1 VKARAISIDGLLT
14 AAPIEA
20 KRTNSSYCE
29 VNMATAAET
38 DIREI
43 KTAIEANTK
52 AIESIARLTEA
63 NAKAIA
69 DLTLDMRVGFASVDT
84 KFAVLREETQIG
96 FASVDT
102 KFASIDTKFAVLR
115 EEMQVGFA
123 NIDTKF
129 AKLEG
134 KIDTVEAKLEGKI
147 DKLEERTNLGFWG
160 FIFRGTAL
168 AALAALTAIFVKYL
182 FPMLPPELPKL

>member
-1 VKARAISIDGLLT
+1 
-14 AAPIEA
+14 
-20 KRTNSSYCE
+20 
-29 VNMATAAET
+29 MANAAET

-52 AIESIARLTEA
+52 AI
-63 NAKAIA
+63 K
-69 DLTLDMRVGFASVDT
+69 TLDMRVGFASVDT

-102 KFASIDTKFAVLR
+102 KFASVDTKFAILR

-134 KIDTVEAKLEGKI
+134 KID
-147 DKLEERTNLGFWG
+147 
-160 FIFRGTAL
+160 RGR
-168 AALAALTAIFVKYL
+168 VR
-182 FPMLPPELPKL
+182 

>member
-1 VKARAISIDGLLT
+1 MTT
-14 AAPIEA
+14 A
-20 KRTNSSYCE
+20 T
-29 VNMATAAET
+29 ET

-43 KTAIEANTK
+43 KT

-63 NAKAIA
+63 NAKAIT

-84 KFAVLREETQIG
+84 KFAVLREE
-96 FASVDT
+96 
-102 KFASIDTKFAVLR
+102 
-115 EEMQVGFA
+115 MQVG
-123 NIDTKF
+123 F

-134 KIDTVEAKLEGKI
+134 KIDNLEARLEGQINTVEAKLEGKI
-147 DKLEERTNLGFWG
+147 DQLDERTKLGFWG

-182 FPMLPPELPKL
+182 FPLLPPALPKL

>member
-1 VKARAISIDGLLT
+1 
-14 AAPIEA
+14 
-20 KRTNSSYCE
+20 
-29 VNMATAAET
+29 MATAAKT
-38 DIREI
+38 DIIEI
-43 KTAIEANTK
+43 KAAIASLTVGIEANT
-52 AIESIARLTEA
+52 
-63 NAKAIA
+63 KAIA
-69 DLTLDMRVGFASVDT
+69 DLTLDMRVGFASV
-84 KFAVLREETQIG
+84 
-96 FASVDT
+96 
-102 KFASIDTKFAVLR
+102 DTKFAVLR

-182 FPMLPPELPKL
+182 FPLLPPDLPKL